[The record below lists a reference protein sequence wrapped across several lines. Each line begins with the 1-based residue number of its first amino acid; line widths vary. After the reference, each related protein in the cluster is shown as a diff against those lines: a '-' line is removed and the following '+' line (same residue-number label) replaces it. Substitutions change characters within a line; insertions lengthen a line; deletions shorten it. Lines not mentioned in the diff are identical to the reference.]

1 MEGKPGLNPRVHPPH
16 LRMDLVLIQHV
27 ARPGAP
33 DDACTP
39 VFKRRTRL
47 QRAESAHQTAPD
59 AFLLS
64 HPPGQLILVHRG
76 RPQKYH
82 RQSVFLKRM
91 QCRFLQPLARPLYV
105 LRVVLEQDPVNAE
118 VLLHPCGHQGLQ
130 LRVPAALVSFL
141 NEPRN
146 TRRSNPVR
154 VPVIWSAYF
163 SINYCMGVLLCRWN
177 WSFNDTITQR
187 GTPLP
192 AHHSFAAKPR
202 CATYAIRS
210 LAKSHSTTRRSC
222 AERLIMCAQAA
233 AW

>member
-1 MEGKPGLNPRVHPPH
+1 MMRVPLCSNVGLGSSVLRAHTKRSGCLSPQPSAGPTHPCPPRQAAKISSAV
-16 LRMDLVLIQHV
+16 RVSQK
-27 ARPGAP
+27 
-33 DDACTP
+33 DA
-39 VFKRRTRL
+39 
-47 QRAESAHQTAPD
+47 
-59 AFLLS
+59 
-64 HPPGQLILVHRG
+64 
-76 RPQKYH
+76 
-82 RQSVFLKRM
+82 
-91 QCRFLQPLARPLYV
+91 CRFLQPLARPLYV

-130 LRVPAALVSFL
+130 LRVPAALVRFL

-163 SINYCMGVLLCRWN
+163 SIDYCMGVLLGRWN

-192 AHHSFAAKPR
+192 AHHPFAAKPR